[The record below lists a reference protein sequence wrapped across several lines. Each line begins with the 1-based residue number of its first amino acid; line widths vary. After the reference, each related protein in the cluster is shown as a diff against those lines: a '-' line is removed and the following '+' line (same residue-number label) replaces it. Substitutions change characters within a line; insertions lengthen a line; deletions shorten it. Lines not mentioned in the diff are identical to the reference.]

1 MQGKSW
7 KGCAVSSKS
16 KKGCFCPLASSSST
30 AQGPLS
36 RRVLVPSLS
45 TGYLITLLAVDLLLK
60 GNLPCADAFLPRV
73 HSQARL
79 WAQCTR
85 SVPCLTPLQ
94 PRFPSSPGA
103 QIAPSTDGIDP
114 TFPAPPQALST
125 PDACLSPSPVIP
137 VRRAPVNLTTLC
149 ALTLAFPDVER
160 RSTREGTPGYP
171 EASERHQVLPAHISQ
186 VCLTPSSSC
195 FLFSI
200 VHAPPPSLPSSHPPS
215 PFSFPLSV
223 QFLPA
228 AFWSAHN
235 QPCLIIRFDFC
246 PGKDSLALPPLY
258 PSARPP
264 ALLPSLPPSLLP
276 SLLRPSTSAPAALGI
291 RTQGAERSGKRKAG
305 RGGG

>member
-1 MQGKSW
+1 MHLLRDKRRGRFSRSVVSERHAERDKKKPSTATQGKSW

-36 RRVLVPSLS
+36 RRVLVPSLRP
-45 TGYLITLLAVDLLLK
+45 GYLITLLAVDFLLK

-79 WAQCTR
+79 WARCTR

-94 PRFPSSPGA
+94 PRSPSSPGA

-114 TFPAPPQALST
+114 TFPAPPQVFST

-137 VRRAPVNLTTLC
+137 VRRAPVNLTTPC

-171 EASERHQVLPAHISQ
+171 EASKRHQVPPAHISQ
-186 VCLTPSSSC
+186 ANFLSRCLPPTP
-195 FLFSI
+195 
-200 VHAPPPSLPSSHPPS
+200 APTLLPSFPPSLPC
-215 PFSFPLSV
+215 
-223 QFLPA
+223 FLDL
-228 AFWSAHN
+228 H
-235 QPCLIIRFDFC
+235 L
-246 PGKDSLALPPLY
+246 LPPRHLGY
-258 PSARPP
+258 V
-264 ALLPSLPPSLLP
+264 LKEL
-276 SLLRPSTSAPAALGI
+276 SAP
-291 RTQGAERSGKRKAG
+291 G
-305 RGGG
+305 RRRREGGGVDGKEGVLEAVCDAVAQSL